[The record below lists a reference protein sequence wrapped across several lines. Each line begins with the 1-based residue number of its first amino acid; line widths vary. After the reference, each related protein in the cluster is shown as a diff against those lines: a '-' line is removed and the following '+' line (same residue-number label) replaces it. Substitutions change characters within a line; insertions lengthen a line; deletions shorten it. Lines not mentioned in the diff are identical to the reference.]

1 MFPPRRTQG
10 YYEDEEEEDY
20 VIDTDE
26 REERQRDF
34 DIKDLPGFE
43 AY

>member
-1 MFPPRRTQG
+1 MQG
-10 YYEDEEEEDY
+10 YYDDEEDDF

-26 REERQRDF
+26 KEERQRDF

-43 AY
+43 S